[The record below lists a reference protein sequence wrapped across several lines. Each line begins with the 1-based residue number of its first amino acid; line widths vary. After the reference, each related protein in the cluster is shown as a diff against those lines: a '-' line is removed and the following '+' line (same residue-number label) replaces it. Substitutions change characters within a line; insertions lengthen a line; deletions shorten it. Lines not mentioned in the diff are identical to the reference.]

1 MNSANSNNMKFT
13 IETERNDLSA
23 DETGDLLASLIEQI
37 KEDGGTEQM
46 DGSFRFETQYGAVF
60 FSREE

>member
-1 MNSANSNNMKFT
+1 MKFT

-23 DETGDLLASLIEQI
+23 DEVGDLLASLIEQT